1 VLHKDHARKEVET
14 QVESL
19 ENSDSKEVAYI
30 YELIQTESGLLSENP
45 VCSDSKRIIRMAR
58 EMVSSHLPEGPR
70 EAQGGD
76 SFDEGMYASL
86 VQNESERVAK
96 ISWHIYGACG
106 LSNENV
112 DWELLVYNARK
123 VISPYAEIE
132 SDADANRVIGGTH
145 IGTTE
150 E

>member
-1 VLHKDHARKEVET
+1 MLHLDRAREVET
-14 QVESL
+14 QVKSL
-19 ENSDSKEVAYI
+19 EKSDGSEVAYLF
-30 YELIQTESGLLSENP
+30 ELIQTESGLLSENP
-45 VCSDSKRIIRMAR
+45 VCSDSKHIIRMAR

-70 EAQGGD
+70 ETQGGD

-86 VQNESERVAK
+86 VQNETERVAK

-112 DWELLVYNARK
+112 DWQLLVDNARK
-123 VISPYAEIE
+123 VMSPYAEIE
-132 SDADANRVIGGTH
+132 SEADANKVIGDTY
-145 IGTTE
+145 IGTLE

>member
-1 VLHKDHARKEVET
+1 MLHEDRAREVET
-14 QVESL
+14 QVKSL

-30 YELIQTESGLLSENP
+30 YELIQTESGQLSENP
-45 VCSDSKRIIRMAR
+45 MCSDSERIIKIAR
-58 EMVSSHLPEGPR
+58 NIVSSHLPEGRR

-76 SFDEGMYASL
+76 SFDEDMYASL

-106 LSNENV
+106 LSNKNV
-112 DWELLVYNARK
+112 DWELLVDNARK
-123 VISPYAEIE
+123 VISPCADIE
-132 SDADANRVIGGTH
+132 SDADANRVIGGTY